1 MQPDDI
7 PEMEHLDAN
16 VLMDVEAMAA
26 GMSQEEVLDFFDLE
40 LSDLDPTETVYFI
53 KHYKR
58 GKGAAKRQMVEA
70 LMAAARG
77 KNGGQYAA
85 LFLAKQAEE
94 WPSGKD
100 DLKVGSGFSF
110 TVYANKDE

>member
-7 PEMEHLDAN
+7 PPMSNLDAN
-16 VLMDVEAMAA
+16 MLMDVEAMAA
-26 GMSQEEVLDFFDLE
+26 GMSQEEVLEYFDLE
-40 LSDLDPTETVYFI
+40 LDDLDETESIYFV

-58 GKGAAKRQMVEA
+58 GKGAAKRQMVDA
-70 LMAAARG
+70 LMRAASG
-77 KNGGQYAA
+77 KNGGQFAA
-85 LFLAKQAEE
+85 LFLSKQAEE

-100 DLKVGSGFSF
+100 DIKAGNGFSF